1 MYKHRSRNLAH
12 WTRYLKTVREGRLAI
27 SPPIEN
33 HAHDTRFLDY
43 PIAFALFFDMRQVT
57 ATNFSV
63 SYVIISIAVIMILY
77 ARVYGKKL
85 AYSIKRLNTAVF
97 AALPPE
103 EA

>member
-1 MYKHRSRNLAH
+1 M
-12 WTRYLKTVREGRLAI
+12 KTVREGRLAI

-43 PIAFALFFDMRQVT
+43 PIAFALFLDMRQVT

-63 SYVIISIAVIMILY
+63 SYVIIAIAVIMILY